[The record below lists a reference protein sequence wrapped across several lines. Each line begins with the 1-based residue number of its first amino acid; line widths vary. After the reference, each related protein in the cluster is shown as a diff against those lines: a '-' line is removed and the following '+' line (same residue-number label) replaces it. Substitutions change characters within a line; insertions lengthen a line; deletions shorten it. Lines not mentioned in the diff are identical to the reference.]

1 MTTCDLCDQPAIYHD
16 VRIVN
21 GVHETLNL
29 CQEHA
34 IEAGVNLGP
43 IDISIVLNLP
53 HVGIGSG
60 NVNSCHDCGMT
71 IAQYKETSLLGCP
84 TCYETFKEQLA
95 HIIKS
100 VQDNHYQHIGRAP
113 SQITEDFGRHLQIR
127 RLLKQLESAVNKEEY
142 EQAAKIRDQLRELH
156 EAGEHHEN

>member
-21 GVHETLNL
+21 GVHETLHL

-34 IEAGVNLGP
+34 VEAGINLGP
-43 IDISIVLNLP
+43 IDISVVLNMP
-53 HVGIGSG
+53 HLSQGSDTIK
-60 NVNSCHDCGMT
+60 SCPDCGMT

-84 TCYETFKEQLA
+84 TCYETFAEQLE

-100 VQDNHYQHIGRAP
+100 VQDNHTQHIGRAP
-113 SQITEDFGRHLQIR
+113 TQVSNDMCRHLQIR
-127 RLLKQLESAVNKEEY
+127 RLLTELESAVSQEEY
-142 EQAAKIRDQLRELH
+142 EQAALLRDQLRELH
-156 EAGEHHEN
+156 DAGDKYEN